1 VEVAGDI
8 TWHLD
13 YLPASWDIFPPMLV
27 SSKTT
32 IKTENDYVQQKV
44 KSKQ

>member
-1 VEVAGDI
+1 VEVVGNI

-27 SSKTT
+27 VNITT
-32 IKTENDYVQQKV
+32 INTEHDYVQQKV